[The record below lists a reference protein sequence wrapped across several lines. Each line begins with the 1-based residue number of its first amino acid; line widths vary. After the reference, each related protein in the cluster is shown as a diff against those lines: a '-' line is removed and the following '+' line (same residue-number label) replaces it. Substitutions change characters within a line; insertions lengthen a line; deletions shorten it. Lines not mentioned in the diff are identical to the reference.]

1 MSVKMGFLPLMAD
14 NVFYQEGLVIPE
26 ALEAIEIPEA
36 LEKIG
41 TNVNDECL

>member
-1 MSVKMGFLPLMAD
+1 MVFLSLMTD